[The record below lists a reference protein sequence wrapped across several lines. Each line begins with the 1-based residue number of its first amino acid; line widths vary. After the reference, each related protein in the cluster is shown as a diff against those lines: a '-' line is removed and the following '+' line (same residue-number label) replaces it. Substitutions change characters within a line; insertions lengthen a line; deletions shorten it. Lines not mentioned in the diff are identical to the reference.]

1 MRAFNQTDHH
11 SLQGNKSG
19 VSQQAYKSQQTN
31 RRVVWNYPFE
41 VCFRGYNVSGWP
53 QIKLTFTKRDYL
65 GRDVICGYGVTHLP
79 TQPGSHSRYVQVFC
93 PISSSILSSI
103 LGFLKGSPAEYVSST
118 ELLTKN
124 EGREVT
130 RVTSVGLAKV
140 QFNVT
145 IKDLHHFGVYPF
157 KA

>member
-1 MRAFNQTDHH
+1 M
-11 SLQGNKSG
+11 
-19 VSQQAYKSQQTN
+19 
-31 RRVVWNYPFE
+31 
-41 VCFRGYNVSGWP
+41 
-53 QIKLTFTKRDYL
+53 
-65 GRDVICGYGVTHLP
+65 THLP
-79 TQPGSHSRYVQVFC
+79 TQPGTYTRYIHVFC

-103 LGFLKGSPAEYVSST
+103 LGFWRGAPAEYMSPT

-130 RVTSVGLAKV
+130 RVESVGLVKV

-145 IKDLHHFGVYPF
+145 LKGLHQFGIFPF